1 MIGKDRPMNEMKMLL
16 ASCALLVTWLPS
28 AHSQPLPGVKVPV
41 TVDNF
46 ARAET
51 DRYFA
56 MTIKRAGVGRFFHW
70 RELVPA
76 GAQTVVRPNRD
87 TLYST
92 AVFDLDAGP
101 VSVTLPDA
109 GERYISLAVINEDHH
124 VVDVQY
130 RAGQYS
136 VSRDQA
142 GTRYV
147 MLGVRILFD
156 PTKPSDPGQV
166 HALQDAISVNQ
177 ANGPGRFDVPQWDEA
192 SQARIRGALTVLG
205 QSLADSRDMFGKP
218 GEVDPMRH
226 LIGSAIA
233 WGGNP
238 QQDAFYQTVTP
249 DRNDGQTPYRLVV
262 GQVPVSAFWSIS
274 VYDAEGRFR
283 PNAREAYTLNS
294 LTARKGEGGRV
305 SVQFG
310 GCTDS
315 SDNCLPIMD
324 GWNYMVRYYLPEP
337 SILEGRWQ
345 LPKAEPIL

>member
-1 MIGKDRPMNEMKMLL
+1 MSELKMLL
-16 ASCALLVTWLPS
+16 ASCALLVTCLPS
-28 AHSQPLPGVKVPV
+28 AHSQSLPGVKVPV

-56 MTIKRAGVGRFFHW
+56 MTIKRAGLGRFFHW

-76 GAQTVVRPNRD
+76 GVQTVVRPNRD

-101 VSVTLPDA
+101 VSITLPDA
-109 GERYISLAVINEDHH
+109 GKRYISLALINEDHH

-130 RAGQYS
+130 AAGQYT
-136 VSRDQA
+136 VSKAQA

-147 MLGVRILFD
+147 MLGVRILID
-156 PTKPSDPGQV
+156 PADAADTGRI
-166 HALQDAISVNQ
+166 HALQDAIRVSQ
-177 ANGPGRFDVPQWDEA
+177 ANGPGRFDVPEWDEV
-192 SQARIRGALTVLG
+192 SRARIRGALSVLG
-205 QSLADSRDMFGKP
+205 QSIEDSRDMFGKL
-218 GEVDPMRH
+218 GEVDPVRH

-249 DRNDGQTPYRLVV
+249 EANDGLTSYRLVV
-262 GQVPVSAFWSIS
+262 GQVPVNAFWSIS
-274 VYDAEGRFR
+274 VYDAEGHYR
-283 PNAREAYTLNS
+283 PNALEAYTINS
-294 LTARKGEGGRV
+294 LMAKKDEAGRV

-310 GCTDS
+310 GCSASTE
-315 SDNCLPIMD
+315 NCLPIMP

-337 SILEGRWQ
+337 SILDGSWK
-345 LPKAEPIL
+345 LPKAEPVL